1 MNNDEYIVFLK
12 SVLVKIENA
21 LNLLSQTPPKHIP
34 SYNKMLGV
42 QQKFAGLNQKYK
54 DMLFPQMVVARSVIS
69 YFTNGRYN
77 EAISQILKLKNS
89 LVKICLDI
97 KEKSEKNTNEK
108 I

>member
-1 MNNDEYIVFLK
+1 MDIEEYVDFLR

-21 LNLLSQTPPKHIP
+21 LNLLKQEPSKHIP

-42 QQKFAGLNQKYK
+42 QQKFAGLEQKYK

-69 YFTNGRYN
+69 YFTNGRYS
-77 EAISQILKLKNS
+77 EARSQILKLKSS
-89 LVKICLDI
+89 LIKICLDI